1 MALCY
6 QMAVGLNKGLCDRE
20 REQAEAQLLLVGTS
34 PNTPSA
40 CGTWCTCTCATGQ
53 GAAQGLQGQVGTQV
67 HQVKGG
73 DTHPRQEEE
82 RGAEQHPGSHEE
94 RGSQKDRALPLCAQ
108 YIFPGEKKK
117 KEMCYYKQAQ
127 NCPYN
132 LFYQPDKVL
141 VHYQYE

>member
-53 GAAQGLQGQVGTQV
+53 GAAQGLQGQAGTQV

-82 RGAEQHPGSHEE
+82 RGAEQHPGSHEK
-94 RGSQKDRALPLCAQ
+94 GAAKKDRALPLCAQ

-117 KEMCYYKQAQ
+117 KRVIISKH
-127 NCPYN
+127 
-132 LFYQPDKVL
+132 KT
-141 VHYQYE
+141 VHTTCFISLIKS